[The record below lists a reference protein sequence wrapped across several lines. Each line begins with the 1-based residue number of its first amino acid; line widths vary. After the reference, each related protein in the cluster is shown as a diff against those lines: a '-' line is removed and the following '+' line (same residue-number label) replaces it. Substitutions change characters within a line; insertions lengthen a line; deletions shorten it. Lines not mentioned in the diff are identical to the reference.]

1 MKTTTN
7 RIGHPPSR
15 DTPVVSV
22 SKPKPKAKIT
32 TAPVPH
38 RACVKPHPAEQA
50 GMAVHQAV
58 ENGVATVADGLATAG
73 GYVFGFVKG
82 LIKGH

>member
-1 MKTTTN
+1 MKTTTTN
-7 RIGHPPSR
+7 RKPATTR
-15 DTPVVSV
+15 KATP
-22 SKPKPKAKIT
+22 
-32 TAPVPH
+32 PVPV
-38 RACVKPHPAEQA
+38 RTKPPKKLHPAEQA

>member
-1 MKTTTN
+1 MKTTNTN
-7 RIGHPPSR
+7 RKPATTR
-15 DTPVVSV
+15 KATP
-22 SKPKPKAKIT
+22 
-32 TAPVPH
+32 PVPV
-38 RACVKPHPAEQA
+38 RTKPSKKLHPAEQA

-58 ENGVATVADGLATAG
+58 ETGVATAADGLATAG